1 MLSNLKI
8 KGLLE
13 YQEDDREQG
22 VVRSYLYYTKTGRH
36 LHTQKQNVDLI
47 ETNTWGKMLF
57 LDGVLQSTTRDEAI
71 YHNALVH
78 PLMDVIQS
86 KGIILILGG
95 GEGATAREV
104 LRWRAVKHVTM
115 VDYDQELVD
124 FIRRYGPEW
133 SMGAFCD
140 PRLMLQYEDAW
151 DYIMNKAIRYDGVI
165 IDLTD
170 PEVVDDKSFSM
181 IESALNIVH
190 ADKGAFVINA
200 GHYIPWDTRKLKELE
215 NMVKFF
221 CSRSDAYTYIM
232 YTAFVP
238 SFNGD
243 WTFIMVYHSSCK
255 TPDPENL
262 EIIPDWIRRKIRVL
276 DSAMLD
282 HSEYSL
288 IPTTSPIG

>member
-1 MLSNLKI
+1 MLSNLTI
-8 KGLLE
+8 KGL
-13 YQEDDREQG
+13 QEFHEKDKDQG
-22 VVRSYLYYTKTGRH
+22 VVRTYMYYKGTGH
-36 LHTQKQNVDLI
+36 HIYTDKQEIDLI
-47 ETNTWGKMLF
+47 KTHTWGKMLF

-78 PLMDVIQS
+78 PLMDLLKS
-86 KGIILILGG
+86 KDLILILGG

-104 LRWRAVKHVTM
+104 LRWRAVQHATM
-115 VDYDQELVD
+115 IDYDQELVD
-124 FIRRYGPEW
+124 FIRRHGPEW

-140 PRLMLQYEDAW
+140 PRLMVQYDDAW

-170 PEVVDDKSFSM
+170 PDVVDDKTFVL
-181 IESALNIVH
+181 IESALNLVQP
-190 ADKGAFVINA
+190 AKGAFVMNA
-200 GHYIPWDTRKLKELE
+200 GHYDPWNTIKLRELY
-215 NMVKFF
+215 NMVKFI
-221 CSRSDAYTYIM
+221 CSRVPDYKYII
-232 YTAFVP
+232 YTAYVP

-276 DSAMLD
+276 DPTMLD
-282 HSEYSL
+282 YSEYSL
-288 IPTTSPIG
+288 IPKATPIG